1 MKYMYY
7 PGCSL
12 KSTGK
17 PYEESLLAVF
27 RALDVELQEVDDWNC
42 CGATAY
48 ASIDEKKAFGLA
60 ARNLALAEVQHGSTN
75 GHGVDLVA
83 PCSAC
88 FLVLTKS
95 QKYFDS
101 YPEVRQDVTRAL
113 EAAELDYRG
122 TTRVRHPLDVL
133 VNDIGVDRVRQR
145 VTAPMKGIRVAS
157 YYGCQ
162 VVRPFATFD
171 DAMYPTSMD
180 RLMTAAGAAAV
191 DWPLKSRCCGGSLT
205 GTIPEAGLRLNQHL
219 LNEALRRKADVVVTC
234 CPLCQFNMEC
244 FQKQINSRYEEDIH
258 LPVMYFTQF
267 LGLAFGIGEREL
279 GIHRLFVKPDFRR
292 PAAEKGAAAHV

>member
-1 MKYMYY
+1 MTYMYY

-27 RALDVELQEVDDWNC
+27 RALNVELREIDDWNC

-48 ASIDEKKAFGLA
+48 VSIDEKKAFALA
-60 ARNLALAEVQHGSTN
+60 SRNLALAEQQHGSTN
-75 GHGVDLVA
+75 GTPVDLVA

-95 QKYFDS
+95 QKYFQT
-101 YPEVRQDVTRAL
+101 YPEVREDVTRAL
-113 EAAELDYRG
+113 AAAELDYKGR
-122 TTRVRHPLDVL
+122 TRVRHPLDVM
-133 VNDIGVDRVRQR
+133 VNDIGLDRIRAR
-145 VTAPMKGIRVAS
+145 ATSPMKGIRVVS

-180 RLMTAAGAAAV
+180 RLMTAAGATAV
-191 DWPLKSRCCGGSLT
+191 DWPLKTRCCGGSLT
-205 GTIPEAGLRLNQHL
+205 GTIPDAGLRLNQHL
-219 LNEALRRKADVVVTC
+219 LVEAARRKADVVVTC

-244 FQKQINSRYEEDIH
+244 FQSQINSQYGENIH

-267 LGLAFGIGEREL
+267 LGLAFGLTEKEL
-279 GIHRLFVKPDFRR
+279 GIQRLFVKPDFRR
-292 PAAEKGAAAHV
+292 PAEKGAPAHV

>member
-27 RALDVELQEVDDWNC
+27 RALDIELQEVADWNC

-48 ASIDEKKAFGLA
+48 ASIDEKKAFALA
-60 ARNLALAEVQHGSTN
+60 ARNLALAEVQHGSVN
-75 GHGVDLVA
+75 GDGVNLVA

-95 QKYFDS
+95 QKYYAT
-101 YPEVRQDVTRAL
+101 YPEVQQDVTRAL
-113 EAAELDYRG
+113 KAAELDYKGR
-122 TTRVRHPLDVL
+122 TQVRHPLDVL
-133 VNDIGVDRVRQR
+133 VNDLGVEKVQKR
-145 VTAPMKGIRVAS
+145 VTASMKGVKVVS

-180 RLMTAAGAAAV
+180 RLMTATGATAV
-191 DWPLKSRCCGGSLT
+191 DWPVKTRCCGGSLT

-219 LNEALRRKADVVVTC
+219 LNEAVRREADVVVTC

-244 FQKQINSRYEEDIH
+244 FQKQINAKYGEDLH
-258 LPVMYFTQF
+258 MPVMYFTQF
-267 LGLAFGIGEREL
+267 LGLAFGLSEREL
-279 GIHRLFVKPDFRR
+279 GIQRLFVKPAFIARGT
-292 PAAEKGAAAHV
+292 EKGAPAHV

>member
-12 KSTGK
+12 KSTGR

-27 RALDVELQEVDDWNC
+27 RALEVELQEVCDWNC

-60 ARNLALAEVQHGSTN
+60 ARNLALAELQHGGAN
-75 GHGVDLVA
+75 GTGVNLVA

-95 QKYFDS
+95 QKYFAS
-101 YPEVRQDVTRAL
+101 YPEVRGDVTRAL
-113 EAAELDYRG
+113 EAAELDYSG
-122 TTRVRHPLDVL
+122 GTRVRHPLDVL
-133 VNDIGVDRVRQR
+133 VNDIGVERVQRR
-145 VTAPMKGIRVAS
+145 VTAPMKGIRIAS

-180 RLMTAAGAAAV
+180 RLVSAAGASPV
-191 DWPLKSRCCGGSLT
+191 DWPLKTRCCGGSLT

-219 LNEALRRKADVVVTC
+219 LKEAVRKKADAIVTC
-234 CPLCQFNMEC
+234 CPLCQFNLEC
-244 FQKQINSRYEEDIH
+244 FQSQINSHYAENIH
-258 LPVMYFTQF
+258 IPVMYFTQL
-267 LGLAFGIGEREL
+267 LGLSFGLSEREL

-292 PAAEKGAAAHV
+292 PVTEKGVPAHV